1 MAENNNVS
9 AQGGSASGGKKV
21 AIYTTPTC
29 GYCRMAKEFFK
40 DNNIAYSEYDVAT
53 DAEKRNEMVEMTGQ
67 LGVPVITIDDNAIVG
82 FNKPKL
88 VELLGL

>member
-1 MAENNNVS
+1 M
-9 AQGGSASGGKKV
+9 KKV
-21 AIYTTPTC
+21 AIYTTTTC
-29 GYCRMAKEFFK
+29 GYCKMAKEFFK
-40 DNNIAYSEYDVAT
+40 QNNIPYDEYDVGS

-67 LGVPVITIDDNAIVG
+67 MGVPVITVDDNAIVG

>member
-1 MAENNNVS
+1 MVENNNMS

-40 DNNIAYSEYDVAT
+40 QNNVAYSEYDVAA
-53 DAEKRNEMVEMTGQ
+53 DADKRNEMVEMTGQ
-67 LGVPVITIDDNAIVG
+67 MGVPVITIDDNIIVG
-82 FNKPKL
+82 FNQSKIA
-88 VELLGL
+88 ELLGV